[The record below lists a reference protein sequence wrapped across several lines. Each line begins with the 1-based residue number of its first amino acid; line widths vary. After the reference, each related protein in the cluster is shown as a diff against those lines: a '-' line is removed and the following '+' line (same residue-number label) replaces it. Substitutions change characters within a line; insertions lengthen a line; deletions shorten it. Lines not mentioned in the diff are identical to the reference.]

1 MAKKSRRDIENSL
14 STSSIM
20 GKSTPEQKEAARKV
34 VESRA
39 LRQGWSEE
47 EKEQVLLSLG
57 L

>member
-20 GKSTPEQKEAARKV
+20 GKSTLEQKEAARKV